1 MNLRDGRFSDRWVY
15 KEIFEEEAYK
25 LPVKYP
31 IQTVVDLGA
40 NIGLYTL
47 FTKREHPE
55 AQVIC
60 VEPDPANFELL
71 RKNTN
76 PYNGIYLE
84 QAGIWHSAVTLELK
98 NPHGY
103 PFTIYSEENLVSGNV
118 QAVSMDWIVTKY
130 QLKRIDLLKVDI
142 EGAERMLFSRDYQ
155 NWLKRVKILQIELHD
170 RRFPGCGQAFFK
182 AIVEVFGVFNFYTR
196 GNVTTIVNKR
206 IP

>member
-1 MNLRDGRFSDRWVY
+1 M
-15 KEIFEEEAYK
+15 
-25 LPVKYP
+25 
-31 IQTVVDLGA
+31 GA

-55 AQVIC
+55 AHIIC

-71 RKNTN
+71 KRNSD
-76 PYNGIYLE
+76 PYQGINLE

-103 PFTIYSEENLVSGNV
+103 PFTIYSEENLTSGNV
-118 QAVSMDWIVTKY
+118 RAVSMDWIVTKY
-130 QLKRIDLLKVDI
+130 QFKRIDLLKVDI
-142 EGAERMLFSRDYQ
+142 EGAERMLFSKDYQ

-182 AIVEVFGVFNFYTR
+182 AIVEVFGVFNYYVR